1 MINKLDIIAIFFVVN
16 FLSISF
22 CFQSELIHI
31 VKSEYLLVNENDIFQ
46 IKNLFGNEIEKI
58 DSINE
63 DQNTSDAKKNI
74 KNIYKDKCFK
84 DNFCIFIDNF
94 LYIFKSEGNFIKR
107 IRISEK
113 NIENK
118 YIILSFDSSLKEI
131 NMFNYIISYI
141 DERGYFVTNFYK
153 YKFPE
158 ENAYCFKSELNLK
171 KDGNNEIS
179 IKENDF
185 ACQLISNSIYCFF
198 SDANKNEMI
207 VKKLYI
213 GFNQK
218 KINFSIFIK
227 HKNNFI
233 SAKKILKSFIS
244 QDKSKIFIFYSSKD
258 EITDKVRNNC
268 AIYNIINNNSN
279 LFQK

>member
-31 VKSEYLLVNENDIFQ
+31 VKSKYLLVNENDIFQ

-74 KNIYKDKCFK
+74 KNIYKVKCFE
-84 DNFCIFIDNF
+84 DNFCIFINNF

-107 IRISEK
+107 IKISEK

-118 YIILSFDSSLKEI
+118 YIVLSCDSSLKEI
-131 NMFNYIISYI
+131 NIFNYIISHI

-158 ENAYCFKSELNLK
+158 DNAYCFKSELNLK
-171 KDGNNEIS
+171 KDRNIEVS

-185 ACQLISNSIYCFF
+185 ACQLITNSIYCFF
-198 SDANKNEMI
+198 SDANSNEMI
-207 VKKLYI
+207 VKNYILVLIKKKLI
-213 GFNQK
+213 FQFLLNQK
-218 KINFSIFIK
+218 IIILFSPRKYSNHLLVKINPKFLYFIHPK
-227 HKNNFI
+227 M
-233 SAKKILKSFIS
+233 
-244 QDKSKIFIFYSSKD
+244 
-258 EITDKVRNNC
+258 E
-268 AIYNIINNNSN
+268 
-279 LFQK
+279 